1 MKKILIA
8 LLLVFFNPIYGQE
21 KISFTPPA
29 EIDFLKEDPNM
40 VLFIGL
46 IQNVQTD
53 WGKLGVRGKVKR
65 LVEEQYAK
73 DNKTRLSKIIYDFD
87 EEGKVMTLKVDSF
100 FSRIYIYSNKGK
112 LEQEITYQKPARELT
127 HKYDYKNAKLKNALY
142 ENNVVTAYGNDKV
155 NLFYNSQGQVIKS
168 ENLQD
173 SVSTIYGY
181 NGQGRLVEKKVRRNN
196 QSTSEVYASTQID
209 YNDKSDIERKFTQ
222 YLSSNPGDT
231 SFIIDLYKYKY
242 DDNDNWI
249 DCKRLGGGD
258 VLFTHR
264 RIYYHDGTYSG
275 DTLNSEDRKRIYSME
290 EVDIPA
296 WHSDG
301 KLPILDFLTKNIRLS
316 RAVRSVGRGK
326 VKISMIV
333 SDKGII
339 SDIKID
345 GLTADHL
352 TDILPVIPK
361 KCIPAKKNGID
372 VATYLEINIT
382 FGLVTL
388 Q

>member
-1 MKKILIA
+1 MKKVLIA
-8 LLLVFFNPIYGQE
+8 LFLIFFNPIYGQE
-21 KISFTPPA
+21 QISFTPPA

-40 VLFIGL
+40 IFFIGL

-65 LVEEQYAK
+65 LIEEQYAK

-87 EEGKVMTLKVDSF
+87 EKGKIRAIKVDSLF
-100 FSRIYIYSNKGK
+100 GRTYIYSNKGQ
-112 LEQEITYQKPARELT
+112 LEQEITYQKPLKELT
-127 HKYDYKNAKLKNALY
+127 HKYDYKNGKLKNALY
-142 ENNVVTAYGNDKV
+142 EDDVVTGYGNDKL
-155 NLFYNSQGQVIKS
+155 NLRYNSQGQIIKS
-168 ENLQD
+168 ENLED
-173 SVSTIYGY
+173 SVSTIYDY
-181 NGQGRLVEKKVRRNN
+181 NGEGRLVEKRIRKNN
-196 QSTSEVYASTQID
+196 QSTSEVYVSTLIE
-209 YNDKSDIERKFTQ
+209 YNDKSDIERKFTK
-222 YLSSNPGDT
+222 YLSSNQGDT
-231 SFIIDLYKYKY
+231 SLIIDMYKYKY
-242 DDNDNWI
+242 DENDNWI

-275 DTLNSEDRKRIYSME
+275 DTLDSGDRKRIYSME

-301 KLPILDFLTKNIRLS
+301 ELPMLDFLTKNIKLS

-333 SDKGII
+333 SQKGII
-339 SDIKID
+339 SDVKVD
-345 GLTADHL
+345 GLSVDHL

-361 KCIPAKKNGID
+361 KCIPAKKKGID